1 MPKSTDSKVTR
12 VTRKAASGTV
22 AGKTATSSSASSMS
36 TAGTAVVSSVT
47 GPAQASVS
55 LTPDVVAA
63 RAYAIYLEE
72 GRPEG
77 RELEHWTRAEAELLR
92 S

>member
-1 MPKSTDSKVTR
+1 MPKGTVSKVTR
-12 VTRKAASGTV
+12 VTTKAAGGTV
-22 AGKTATSSSASSMS
+22 AGKTSTTSAATSAAAGPGTRASIALS
-36 TAGTAVVSSVT
+36 
-47 GPAQASVS
+47 PE
-55 LTPDVVAA
+55 VVAA
-63 RAYAIYLEE
+63 RAYAIYLAE